1 MKLSNKTKEELI
13 YQTTIMVILF
23 TFMLCFS
30 VVSGQNMMVEKFDI
44 SKVELNLD
52 TKPQSYKQKNPI
64 NERIIVFIAGTTLTA
79 VGITQEVINKN
90 NTFKY
95 SNMRSSIPINPNNML
110 IGVGLFTMSI
120 SIVI

>member
-1 MKLSNKTKEELI
+1 MKLSKKIKEEMRDLSFI
-13 YQTTIMVILF
+13 IVLLLLF
-23 TFMLCFS
+23 LLCFS
-30 VVSGQNMMVEKFDI
+30 VVTSQNMMMKKLDI
-44 SKVELNLD
+44 PKVELNLD
-52 TKPQSYKQKNPI
+52 SKKPSSKHKNPI
-64 NERIIVFIAGTTLTA
+64 NERVIVFIAGATLTT